1 MSTNQRHDTNLG
13 HAGTGLSSGKKSQGG
28 RKRPKPMLKA
38 GAEAVP
44 FTNTTRRPRQVP
56 PARRSPGPLSPHPPR
71 TSRHKAAPP
80 TSGRPRGRGRGLG
93 PRPRVPPLPRQ
104 LPPDLPVLGRLP
116 ARLPVFLLVL
126 GPGSARRPHHLPE
139 ERGGHHLPRTSPAQL
154 RRRGTA
160 HAPWRTEP
168 GHAPRSGATSEPRL

>member
-1 MSTNQRHDTNLG
+1 MFICKVIV
-13 HAGTGLSSGKKSQGG
+13 GLSSGKKFQGG

-44 FTNTTRRPRQVP
+44 FTNTTRPRQVP

-104 LPPDLPVLGRLP
+104 LPPDLPVLRRLP